1 MSGGRKRD
9 RRHGPTIH
17 RQGGMERRGGRPRKP
32 QSVERRLFGLL
43 KPYWRATAAGVL
55 VSLAMTVVGLA
66 TPWPMKILIDDV
78 FGPHQIFG
86 LSKDGALAL
95 SVGLTLVVFMLSG
108 ALGLLQTQI
117 LIGLSQRLVAN
128 LRREV
133 FSHVTRLSLRF
144 HDERAA
150 ADSVYRLTNDTY
162 AVQSVLLDAVVPLS
176 SSILTLGGT
185 MAIMIALDPQL
196 AFLSL
201 VSLPLAAFVTYRFT
215 GRVREQSMALRDQE
229 AEVYAHA
236 EQTLGGIRTVQ
247 AFGREG
253 YELERFSRRVGAS
266 RQAMM
271 KLTRTQV
278 LFGLAVDFVL
288 AAGLALV
295 TYVAARHALR
305 GSLTPGEVLVFLAYA
320 GGLYGPVSGL
330 ASLVRELQ
338 QSAVAAQRVFEVL
351 DEQWLDRGYEHA
363 APTGTADGYLALREV
378 DFSYS
383 DGSEVLHGVDFAVR
397 PGEMVALVGPTGAGK
412 STIAS
417 LLLRLYDPTSGRVE
431 LDGVDL
437 RRLPLEWVRD
447 QIAFVPQEPALF
459 HASVRENI
467 RYGRLDATDA
477 EVDQAA
483 REAGVLDELVQEGR
497 DLDSPLGD
505 GGVTLSGGQR
515 QRVAIARAMLK
526 DSPIVL
532 MDEPTSA
539 LDAVTERALMD
550 SFAHLFEGRTVVV
563 IAHRLAT
570 VERADRIFV
579 VRDGR
584 IVQQGSHS
592 SLVHRHGLYAELHAA
607 RFGQTGDAATQ
618 PRVRPMVFLD
628 DPPEGLSLDTDAPAH
643 EMEPA

>member
-1 MSGGRKRD
+1 
-9 RRHGPTIH
+9 
-17 RQGGMERRGGRPRKP
+17 
-32 QSVERRLFGLL
+32 
-43 KPYWRATAAGVL
+43 
-55 VSLAMTVVGLA
+55 MTVVGLA

-86 LSKDGALAL
+86 LSQDGALAL
-95 SVGLTLVVFMLSG
+95 SVGLTLVIFLLSG
-108 ALGLLQTQI
+108 ALGLVQTQI
-117 LIGLSQRLVAN
+117 LIGLSQSLVAN

-176 SSILTLGGT
+176 SSVLTLAGT
-185 MAIMIALDPQL
+185 LGIMIALDVEL
-196 AFLSL
+196 ALLSL

-229 AEVYAHA
+229 AEVYTHA

-253 YELERFSRRVGAS
+253 YELERFSKRVGAS
-266 RQAMM
+266 RTAMM

-295 TYVAARHALR
+295 TFVAARHAIH
-305 GSLTPGEVLVFLAYA
+305 GQLTPGEVLVFLAYA
-320 GGLYGPVSGL
+320 GGLYGPVSGM

-351 DEQWLDRGYEHA
+351 DEQWLDRGHEHE
-363 APTGTADGYLALREV
+363 APRPKAQGYLAVREV
-378 DFSYS
+378 GFAYSEDAPVLDGIDFM
-383 DGSEVLHGVDFAVR
+383 VR

-417 LLLRLYDPTSGRVE
+417 LLLRLYDPTTGRVE
-431 LDGVDL
+431 LDGIDL
-437 RRLPLEWVRD
+437 RELPLEWVRD

-483 REAGVLDELVQEGR
+483 REAGILDELADAGR

-515 QRVAIARAMLK
+515 QRVAIARALLK

-539 LDAVTERALMD
+539 LDAMTERALME
-550 SFAHLFEGRTVVV
+550 SFERLFSGRTVIV

-579 VRDGR
+579 VRDGQ

-592 SLVHRHGLYAELHAA
+592 SLVDRHGLYNELHAA
-607 RFGQTGDAATQ
+607 RFGQQDGGV
-618 PRVRPMVFLD
+618 PRPRIRPMVFLD
-628 DPPEGLSLDTDAPAH
+628 DPPDGLSLDTDAPAH
-643 EMEPA
+643 ELEPA